1 MIILICGNY
10 RCLFKL
16 SKTSSIQR
24 LIFRKIIW
32 EAIATQTYF
41 SPLELEVCGMF
52 FLKGGGGLTLPKIP
66 RKGDGKLLKGRGNPK
81 KGAMLLI

>member
-10 RCLFKL
+10 RYLFKL
-16 SKTSSIQR
+16 SKTNSIQR

-52 FLKGGGGLTLPKIP
+52 FLKGGGIDLTK
-66 RKGDGKLLKGRGNPK
+66 NPK
-81 KGAMLLI
+81 KGGWKIAEG

>member
-10 RCLFKL
+10 RYLFKL
-16 SKTSSIQR
+16 SKTNSIQR

-41 SPLELEVCGMF
+41 SPLELEVCGVF
-52 FLKGGGGLTLPKIP
+52 FFKGGGLTLPKIL